1 MNIIRMAVVGI
12 AVTLSAPAL
21 AGGIGF
27 VDFQTAVTQLPEAAR
42 AQQRLEAMYAQ
53 KLKEL
58 QVQQTQLQKDVEDYE
73 SKKLILTDDAK
84 AKAEQ
89 ELMRKSQELQQT
101 MVGYQNDMDRQ
112 VAAELQKLDQKLRD
126 VSSKIAKERGYDLVL
141 DKAVV
146 VYAAT
151 GVTDMTAD
159 VIKRYNAGN

>member
-1 MNIIRMAVVGI
+1 M
-12 AVTLSAPAL
+12 
-21 AGGIGF
+21 
-27 VDFQTAVTQLPEAAR
+27 
-42 AQQRLEAMYAQ
+42 
-53 KLKEL
+53 
-58 QVQQTQLQKDVEDYE
+58 QQTQLQKDVEDYE